1 MIRRAHLARCT
12 SGAAAAEMAL
22 ALPILL
28 VLLFGCAE
36 LGNYFMNEHILV
48 KAVRDGAR
56 YAARQ
61 DFGNFSSCSGAPGG
75 TVEADTRNVVMTG
88 LVSGGTNKLRNWN
101 ATTITV
107 TASCQTTAGTTTL
120 GGIYTGNKNSSGTLI
135 GAPIVTVSATVPYS
149 PILQAF
155 GFTGRGYNLNATQQA
170 AVMGI

>member
-1 MIRRAHLARCT
+1 MIRFVRLVRCT

-28 VLLFGCAE
+28 VLLFGSAE

-61 DFGNFSSCSGAPGG
+61 DLTYFWACTGTPGG
-75 TVEADTRNVVMTG
+75 TVETDTRNVVMTG
-88 LVSGGTNKLRNWN
+88 QVSGGTNRLPSWN
-101 ATTITV
+101 ASTITV
-107 TASCQTTAGTTTL
+107 TTSCSTTAGGTTL
-120 GGIYTGNKNSSGTLI
+120 GGIYTGNKNAAGTLI
-135 GAPIVTVSATVPYS
+135 GAPIVTVSATVPYH
-149 PILQAF
+149 PVLKAF
-155 GFTGRGYNLNATQQA
+155 GFTGAGYNLNATQQA

>member
-1 MIRRAHLARCT
+1 MIRLVRLARCA

-28 VLLFGCAE
+28 VLLFGSAE
-36 LGNYFMNEHILV
+36 IGNYFMNEHILV

-61 DFGNFSSCSGAPGG
+61 DFSNFSSCSGAPGG
-75 TVEADTRNVVMTG
+75 TVEADTKAVVMTG
-88 LVSGGTNKLRNWN
+88 LLSGGTNKLRNWN

-107 TASCQTTAGTTTL
+107 TTSCSTTTGGQTL

-155 GFTGRGYNLNATQQA
+155 GFTGTGYNLNATQQA